1 MPVEIRELQITAVVK
16 QDGGAQNGEASSSSS
31 PGPSSGNDAIVS
43 ACVEQVL
50 EILKQK
56 SER

>member
-1 MPVEIRELQITAVVK
+1 MMPVEIRELQITTVVS
-16 QDGGAQNGEASSSSS
+16 DGGGQT
-31 PGPSSGNDAIVS
+31 SSGNAEARPVANLDIVA

>member
-1 MPVEIRELQITAVVK
+1 MPVEIRELQITTVVK
-16 QDGGAQNGEASSSSS
+16 DTGAQAATTKGVVNGTS
-31 PGPSSGNDAIVS
+31 DKDKIVA

-56 SER
+56 NER